1 MSSQSLEET
10 KMNLLLAHRQL
21 NQAYSNVTDSL
32 PSHTNLTDAALVEEI
47 HEAQADIRN
56 TNAKIAAILN
66 KRFTVGR

>member
-32 PSHTNLTDAALVEEI
+32 PSHTNLVDAALVEEI

-56 TNAKIAAILN
+56 TNARIAAILN